1 MMVWPWAKHRQEV
14 AELTA
19 KLEEDDR
26 RVKAARTRT
35 LEATLDQMASRQ
47 NSSVVMGHIRLNG
60 WTEMLQAAWK
70 GRP

>member
-1 MMVWPWAKHRQEV
+1 MVMWPWTKHRQEV

-19 KLEEDDR
+19 KLKEDDQ
-26 RVKAARTRT
+26 RVEAARTRT

-47 NSSVVMGHIRLNG
+47 NSDIVLNHIRLNG